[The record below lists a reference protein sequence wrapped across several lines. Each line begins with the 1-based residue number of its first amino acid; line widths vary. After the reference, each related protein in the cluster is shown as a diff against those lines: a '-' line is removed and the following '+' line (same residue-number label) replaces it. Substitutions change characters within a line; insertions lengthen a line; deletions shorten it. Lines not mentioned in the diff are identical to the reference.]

1 MVTQFSIVCQFCVFV
16 YNQTTINDW
25 SWNTKLSSKQ
35 IKEEELEE
43 EKNIECQTKYGAI
56 VVNSGTIYFFL

>member
-1 MVTQFSIVCQFCVFV
+1 M
-16 YNQTTINDW
+16 NDW

-56 VVNSGTIYFFL
+56 VVNSGTIYSFFLDSTKKFDFVWL